1 MASTTAESISMT
13 LEAIP
18 VNSLSRH
25 IEPLKDALAAA
36 ATEVVGSGYYVLG
49 PNVRAFESAFAT
61 YCGVEHCISVAN
73 GTDALELS
81 LRALDVSIADRVAV
95 VANAAM
101 YGTSAVLACG
111 GEPVFIDISADSA
124 TMDPAKLETALANG
138 GIKAVI
144 VTHLYGQL
152 ADIEPIAALCK
163 AHGVGLVEDCAQAH
177 GARNGNGIA
186 GSFGDIASFSFYPT
200 KNLGA
205 LGDGG
210 AVVTGRPDLA
220 DRVRMLRQYGWTQK
234 YTNGIAGGRNSRLDE
249 IQASM
254 LLLMLPH
261 LDQWNQNRR
270 HVAERYRAS
279 ISNPRIRTN
288 TSAGQDYVAHLYVIR
303 TDARAALQQHLTD
316 NGIQTD
322 VHYPIADHKQPCHA
336 GRFDQLALPQTELDC
351 TVVLTLPCFPE
362 LTDSEID
369 RVIDACNRF

>member
-1 MASTTAESISMT
+1 MT
-13 LEAIP
+13 FEAIP

-36 ATEVVGSGYYVLG
+36 AVEIVGSGYYVLG
-49 PNVRAFESAFAT
+49 PHVRAFETAFAS
-61 YCGVEHCISVAN
+61 YCGVDHCISVAN

-81 LRALDVSIADRVAV
+81 LRALGVAAQDRVAV

-111 GEPVFIDISADSA
+111 AEPVFIDIVDGTA
-124 TMDPAKLETALANG
+124 TMDPALLEAALVAG

-152 ADIEPIAALCK
+152 ADVEAISALCQ
-163 AHGVGLVEDCAQAH
+163 AHGVGLLEDCAQAH
-177 GARNGNGIA
+177 GARNGNGLA

-210 AVVTGRPDLA
+210 AVVTRRADLA
-220 DRVRMLRQYGWTQK
+220 ERVRMLRQYGWTQK
-234 YTNGIAGGRNSRLDE
+234 YTNGVAGGRNSRLDE

-254 LLLMLPH
+254 LALMLPH
-261 LDQWNQNRR
+261 LDRWNQRR
-270 HVAERYRAS
+270 REVAERYAAGIR
-279 ISNPRIRTN
+279 NPKIRTN
-288 TSAGQDYVAHLYVIR
+288 PSAGEGYVAHLYVIR
-303 TDARAALQQHLTD
+303 TDDRAALQQHLAD
-316 NGIQTD
+316 CGVQTD
-322 VHYPIADHKQPCHA
+322 VHYPIADHRQPCHQ
-336 GRFDQLALPQTELDC
+336 GSFSKVVLPQTERDC
-351 TVVLTLPCFPE
+351 TTVLTLPCFPE

-369 RVIDACNRF
+369 RVIDACNGF

>member
-1 MASTTAESISMT
+1 MT

-49 PNVRAFESAFAT
+49 PNVRAFESAFAK

-81 LRALDVSIADRVAV
+81 LRALGVSSTDRVAV

-111 GEPVFIDISADSA
+111 AEPVFIDISADSA
-124 TMDPAKLETALANG
+124 TMDPAKLKTALANG

-177 GARNGNGIA
+177 GARNGNGVA

-205 LGDGG
+205 MGDGG
-210 AVVTGRPDLA
+210 AVVTGRADLA

-261 LDQWNQNRR
+261 LDQWNQKRR
-270 HVAERYRAS
+270 YVAERYRAG
-279 ISNPRIRTN
+279 ISNPRIHTN

-303 TDARAALQQHLTD
+303 TDARAALQRHLLD
-316 NGIQTD
+316 NNIQTD

-336 GRFDQLALPQTELDC
+336 GRFDHGVLPQT
-351 TVVLTLPCFPE
+351 
-362 LTDSEID
+362 
-369 RVIDACNRF
+369 

>member
-1 MASTTAESISMT
+1 MSMT

-25 IEPLKDALAAA
+25 IEPLKDALATAA
-36 ATEVVGSGYYVLG
+36 AEVVGSGYYVLG
-49 PNVRAFESAFAT
+49 PNVRAFESAFAV

-81 LRALDVSIADRVAV
+81 LRALGVSSADRVAV

-111 GEPVFIDISADSA
+111 AEPVFIDIDANTA
-124 TMDPAKLETALANG
+124 TMDPVKLEAALADDN
-138 GIKAVI
+138 IKAVI
-144 VTHLYGQL
+144 ITHLYGQL
-152 ADIEPIAALCK
+152 ASIEAIASLCK
-163 AHGVGLVEDCAQAH
+163 THGVGLVEDCAQAH
-177 GARNGNGIA
+177 GARNEKGLA

-210 AVVTGRPDLA
+210 AVVTRRTDLA

-254 LLLMLPH
+254 LMLMLPH
-261 LDQWNQNRR
+261 LDQWNQSRR
-270 HVAERYRAS
+270 NVAERYAAGIR
-279 ISNPRIRTN
+279 NPKIRTN
-288 TSAGQDYVAHLYVIR
+288 TSAGQTYVAHLYVIR
-303 TDARAALQQHLTD
+303 TNARTSLQQHLAKH
-316 NGIQTD
+316 GIQTD
-322 VHYPIADHKQPCHA
+322 VHYPIPDHKQPCHD
-336 GRFDQLALPQTELDC
+336 GRFAHVMLPQTEMDC
-351 TVVLTLPCFPE
+351 VTVLTLPCFPE
-362 LTDSEID
+362 LRDSEID
-369 RVIDACNRF
+369 RVIDACNSF

>member
-1 MASTTAESISMT
+1 MT
-13 LEAIP
+13 LKAIP

-25 IEPLKDALAAA
+25 IEPLKDVLTAAA
-36 ATEVVGSGYYVLG
+36 AKVVGGGYFVLG
-49 PNVRAFESAFAT
+49 PNVREFESAFAS
-61 YCGVEHCISVAN
+61 YCGVEHCIGVAN

-81 LRALDVSIADRVAV
+81 LRALGISAGDRVAV

-111 GEPVFIDISADSA
+111 AEPVFIDIDASSA
-124 TMDPAKLETALANG
+124 TMDTAALEVALSKGN
-138 GIKAVI
+138 IKAVI

-152 ADIEPIAALCK
+152 AEIEDLAALCRR
-163 AHGVGLVEDCAQAH
+163 HGVGLVEDCAQAH
-177 GARNGNGIA
+177 GARNTQGLA

-210 AVVTGRPDLA
+210 AVVTHRDDLA
-220 DRVRMLRQYGWTQK
+220 ERVRKLRQYGWTQK

-261 LDQWNQNRR
+261 LDHWNQSRR
-270 HVAERYRAS
+270 TIAERYAKGIR
-279 ISNPRIRTN
+279 NERIHLN
-288 TSAGQDYVAHLYVIR
+288 TSAGESYVAHLYVVR
-303 TDARAALQQHLTD
+303 CDDRVALQQHLIE

-322 VHYPIADHKQPCHA
+322 VHYPIPDHRQPCLEE
-336 GRFDQLALPQTELDC
+336 RFADVHLPLTERDC
-351 TVVLTLPCFPE
+351 LTVLTLPCFPE

-369 RVIDACNRF
+369 QVIDACNRF

>member
-1 MASTTAESISMT
+1 MT
-13 LEAIP
+13 LEAVP

-36 ATEVVGSGYYVLG
+36 ASTVVGSGYFVLG
-49 PNVRAFESAFAT
+49 PNVRAFEGAFAA
-61 YCGVEHCISVAN
+61 YCGVDHCISVAN

-81 LRALDVSIADRVAV
+81 LRALDVTAADKVAV

-111 GEPVFIDISADSA
+111 ATPVFIDVDSESA
-124 TMDPAKLETALANG
+124 TMDPAGLESALAQG

-152 ADIEPIAALCK
+152 ADIEEIARICTM
-163 AHGVGLVEDCAQAH
+163 HGAALVEDCAQSH
-177 GARNGNGIA
+177 GARNANGLA

-210 AVVTGRPDLA
+210 AVVTRSADLA
-220 DRVRMLRQYGWTQK
+220 ERVRMLRQYGWTQK
-234 YTNGIAGGRNSRLDE
+234 YTNGLAGGRNSRLDE

-261 LDQWNQNRR
+261 LDAWNQNRR
-270 HVAERYRAS
+270 NVASRYAAGIR
-279 ISNPRIRTN
+279 NPKIRINNSTGD
-288 TSAGQDYVAHLYVIR
+288 SYVAHLYVVR
-303 TDARAALQQHLTD
+303 CDQRAALQQHL
-316 NGIQTD
+316 NAAGIQTD
-322 VHYPIADHKQPCHA
+322 IHYPIGDHRQPCHN
-336 GRFDQLALPQTELDC
+336 GRFDGVSLPITEQDC
-351 TVVLTLPCFPE
+351 STVLTLPCFPE

-369 RVIDACNRF
+369 RVIEACNQF

>member
-1 MASTTAESISMT
+1 MSMT

-36 ATEVVGSGYYVLG
+36 ATQVVGSGYYVLG

-61 YCGVEHCISVAN
+61 YCGAEHCISVAN

-81 LRALDVSIADRVAV
+81 LRALDVSREDRVAV

-111 GEPVFIDISADSA
+111 AEPVFIDVDAATA
-124 TMDPAKLETALANG
+124 TMDPLKLEAALAAG

-152 ADIEPIAALCK
+152 AHINAIAALCK
-163 AHGVGLVEDCAQAH
+163 THGVGLVEDCAQAH
-177 GARNGNGIA
+177 GARNDTGLA

-210 AVVTGRPDLA
+210 AVVTRRADLA

-270 HVAERYRAS
+270 SVAERYAAGIR
-279 ISNPRIRTN
+279 NPKIRTN
-288 TSAGQDYVAHLYVIR
+288 TSAGQSYVAHLYIIR
-303 TDARAALQQHLTD
+303 TEERAALQQHLSE
-316 NGIQTD
+316 NGVQTD
-322 VHYPIADHKQPCHA
+322 VHYPIADHHQPCHE
-336 GRFDQLALPQTELDC
+336 GRFADVALPQTELDC
-351 TVVLTLPCFPE
+351 ATVLTLPCFPE
-362 LTDSEID
+362 LNDSEVD